1 MRTRLTCLALVV
13 AAGAAPAFAQ
23 NALDRPLQQDLRA
36 NGAAGYTRPDF
47 AQEVRLRNAL
57 VTGNVGGGKSLQIQ
71 APYSG
76 LNDFH
81 GTLGTDSLFA
91 FRRDSFGYSNT
102 NTFRNSDA
110 LSFQT
115 IYALGNNQPR
125 ASAFVN
131 RFGDAGAPPASAGSV
146 LSGQPN
152 PAFSN
157 RSPSSP
163 ADTLPP
169 GSLRS
174 TSEYLSTRGLNP
186 SLIGYQQTDQGLERL
201 TASTLLGV
209 RSDLSKTADQQFN
222 EGAGLN
228 PANSA
233 APTPLDTSA
242 QAKPDDSYRTAY
254 DRLREQLNASTI
266 DTSVNAPK
274 PTADTDAK
282 VNPPSSPN
290 VPTTPPRPGDKPS
303 ESNGGTRPG
312 DRGLPGQQTSPL
324 TTPATSPAS
333 TPSNP
338 QAPDTVPGAGAPT
351 SGAKPG
357 FDLPS
362 LTAAN
367 PPGGVAPADAAA
379 QAALAKLPPWERRV
393 QELRQVLESQPL
405 SLSKAVPGQEL
416 VPSPQERAMGLDT
429 PEKVRAARSGLDP
442 ETIAILQTTTPS
454 FSEYLSGEPKPGD
467 LYGQLLYEG
476 QKYLGEAR
484 YFDSEERFAAAA
496 AMRPGDV
503 TSLVGRINAELG
515 AGLYLSAAVNLRSL
529 YTSHP
534 EVIGVRFTGDAVP
547 RIDRLKGIMVDLRQQ
562 IQRAKD
568 AAIQPRPEVTLL
580 LAYVG
585 YQLENTDAIRDGLA
599 ESRALQTAGGGE
611 VEPLQNVLEAVWL
624 RRDLRAIPEA
634 PTPSGK

>member
-1 MRTRLTCLALVV
+1 MRTRMTCLALVV
-13 AAGAAPAFAQ
+13 AAGAAPAFGQ
-23 NALDRPLQQDLRA
+23 NALDRPLQQDLRT
-36 NGAAGYTRPDF
+36 NGSAGYTRPDF

-57 VTGNVGGGKSLQIQ
+57 VTGNVGGGKSLQIT

-76 LNDFH
+76 LGDFH

-146 LSGQPN
+146 LSGQAN
-152 PAFSN
+152 PLFSN

-163 ADTLPP
+163 SDALPP

-174 TSEYLSTRGLNP
+174 TSEYVSTRGLNP

-209 RSDLSKTADQQFN
+209 RSNLAKTADEQFS

-228 PANSA
+228 PSNSA
-233 APTPLDTSA
+233 ASNAIDTSA
-242 QAKPDDSYRTAY
+242 QAKPDSAYRTAY
-254 DRLREQLNASTI
+254 DRLRDQLNSTPI
-266 DTSVNAPK
+266 DTSVNAPPK
-274 PTADTDAK
+274 GAGEAGTKA
-282 VNPPSSPN
+282 
-290 VPTTPPRPGDKPS
+290 TTPNQGTPTRSGENAPDKGGAPKAGDASGPGAGS
-303 ESNGGTRPG
+303 A
-312 DRGLPGQQTSPL
+312 PL
-324 TTPATSPAS
+324 TTPQTSPAT
-333 TPSNP
+333 TPANP
-338 QAPDTVPGAGAPT
+338 NPLNSPNSPNQAPGT
-351 SGAKPG
+351 SPV
-357 FDLPS
+357 S
-362 LTAAN
+362 
-367 PPGGVAPADAAA
+367 PPGGAPVGFGNTTPEAAAADAAE

-393 QELRQVLESQPL
+393 QELRKVLESPPL
-405 SLSKAVPGQEL
+405 AVSKAAPGQEIE
-416 VPSPQERAMGLDT
+416 PTPQERALGLDT
-429 PEKVRAARSGLDP
+429 PEKLLAARSGLDP
-442 ETIAILQTTTPS
+442 ETISILQSATPS

-476 QKYLGEAR
+476 QKYLREGK

-529 YTSHP
+529 YSSHP

-547 RIDRLKGIMVDLRQQ
+547 RIDRMKLIMVDLRQQ
-562 IQRAKD
+562 IQNSK
-568 AAIQPRPEVTLL
+568 AASQPARPEVTLL

-585 YQLENTDAIRDGLA
+585 YQLENTDALRDGLA
-599 ESRALQTAGGGE
+599 ESRALQTAGGGQ

-624 RRDLRAIPEA
+624 RRDLRAIPAA
-634 PTPSGK
+634 PTPPGK